1 MLNVLVLSLPWAE
14 GRRRASRAELDRYGM
29 KFAFFDA
36 LDGGRLSEDNSNCH
50 YDATANARAFKRP
63 LSAGEISCYLGHL
76 QMWRHLVESGAKA
89 TLILE
94 DDFEFTRD
102 PTAFM
107 DEIAGYDLSNV
118 IVKLDGNAP
127 RGSRRLQQIGDTW
140 LVTNSLLPART
151 TGYIIGAGPAAVL
164 LERRKRFFRPVD
176 IDLKCH
182 WEHRVP
188 ILVTEKALIRE
199 REHNIS
205 GLENARA
212 ENKPSTFTRF
222 WRNLSYQAAFRWGIR
237 TAGPYEIAQLKRKA
251 R

>member
-1 MLNVLVLSLPWAE
+1 MLNVLVLSLPSAD
-14 GRRRASRAELDRYGM
+14 GRRRASRAELGRYGM
-29 KFAFFDA
+29 KFEFFDA
-36 LDGGRLSEDNSNCH
+36 LDGERLPQEIFGCR
-50 YDATANARAFKRP
+50 YDAATNARAFKRP

-76 QMWRHLVESGAKA
+76 QMWSHLVESGAKA

-102 PTAFM
+102 PVTFLN
-107 DEIAGYDLSNV
+107 EIAGYDLSNV

-127 RGSRRLQQIGDTW
+127 RRSRRLQQIGDTW
-140 LVTNSLLPART
+140 LVTNSLLPPRT
-151 TGYIIGAGPAAVL
+151 TGYIIGAGPAAIL

-199 REHNIS
+199 RQHNVS
-205 GLENARA
+205 SLENARA
-212 ENKPSTFTRF
+212 ENKPSTLTRF